1 MWARWFRFCI
11 QITGSISVSSVCRFI
26 GKMTLSKTLSC
37 DRVMDGAFFPQPD
50 FQAPEKE
57 MGQHAG
63 YDVVAASWKLTH
75 FVVVHAQFCLG
86 FLKALFSCP
95 SQTAEPYKC
104 P

>member
-1 MWARWFRFCI
+1 
-11 QITGSISVSSVCRFI
+11 
-26 GKMTLSKTLSC
+26 
-37 DRVMDGAFFPQPD
+37 MDGAFFPQPD

>member
-1 MWARWFRFCI
+1 
-11 QITGSISVSSVCRFI
+11 
-26 GKMTLSKTLSC
+26 
-37 DRVMDGAFFPQPD
+37 MDGAFFPQPD

-75 FVVVHAQFCLG
+75 FVVVHAQFGLG
-86 FLKALFSCP
+86 FLKALFYCP
-95 SQTAEPYKC
+95 SQTAEPYEC